1 MKKMRVVMLFL
12 VLFYSCSLFAA
23 GSQKSVIFNGQTLNL
38 TCTAKTDGKETMEYI
53 PAGQRIQ
60 DFERKLTLC
69 YYPSM
74 TITAAEH
81 GAVLKSA
88 VKERLKSGDPVASAQ
103 VMNLGYAH
111 NNEAAVYI
119 VRSYDDFGKYEKSI
133 VYVKKM
139 LNGIMTA
146 EFSRRYTV
154 KNPADSGVE
163 KFDEEFF
170 KQEEKY
176 LAALRIAKWP
186 LPAEQQENKQ

>member
-1 MKKMRVVMLFL
+1 MKKMRFVMLLF
-12 VLFYSCSLFAA
+12 VLFYSGTLFAA
-23 GSQKSVIFNGQTLNL
+23 GAKKSVIFNEQTLNL
-38 TCTAKTDGKETMEYI
+38 TCTSKTDGNYTLEYI
-53 PAGQRIQ
+53 PADQRIGN
-60 DFERKLTLC
+60 FERKLTLC

-103 VMNLGYAH
+103 VMNLGYAY

-119 VRSYDDFGKYEKSI
+119 VRSYNDFSKYEKSI

-146 EFSRRYTV
+146 EFARRYTV
-154 KNPADSGVE
+154 KNPTDSGVE
-163 KFDEEFF
+163 KFDDEFF

-176 LAALRIAKWP
+176 LAALRTAKWP
-186 LPAEQQENKQ
+186 MPTE